1 MTAPSGKDKNAQ
13 QGLLEDDTADY
24 SGAALR
30 ALREAQSVDI
40 ATLSFELRIPKN
52 YIEALELE
60 DYDVLPG
67 TTYGY
72 GYIRSYCKFLNIDAQ
87 PYLDTYKMRTSM
99 QMQNYAFPDEAL
111 EPRMSGAMVAMLLV
125 LVLLTGYIGWQV
137 FDRYSQGALNGQST
151 ITASVPQEATNN
163 LEVASG
169 ATDEALDADARDE
182 VAPSEKLA
190 PASETDQATGT
201 DNAASTVTANTVK
214 TEQSEAEEAPAV
226 QETKVVQTASQA
238 TDDNKAQTAQDNDA
252 PAPSQ
257 TAGIDSDAAE
267 SQNITDN
274 VDADVP
280 SGASA
285 QANVRTPSEEILIS
299 ASAAA
304 WVEVVSEN
312 GDVVLSK
319 LFQPGDDYIAPAD
332 KKLYLST
339 GNAGGL
345 VLQIPGLDE
354 FTAGAVGE
362 IIRDLPL
369 SRDSIRS
376 RRSAVAQ

>member
-1 MTAPSGKDKNAQ
+1 MAASSGKDKKNAQ
-13 QGLLEDDTADY
+13 QELLHSDTADY
-24 SGAALR
+24 SGASLR
-30 ALREAQSVDI
+30 ALREAQAIDI
-40 ATLSFELRIPKN
+40 ATLSYELRIPKN

-60 DYDVLPG
+60 DYDILPG

-87 PYLDTYKMRTSM
+87 PYLDTYKMRTAM

-137 FDRYSQGALNGQST
+137 FDRYSQGELNGQAT
-151 ITASVPQEATNN
+151 ITASAPQQERSPVENPSQSSDESSKAITQ
-163 LEVASG
+163 ASG
-169 ATDEALDADARDE
+169 DKTVETGTDEAGDTVTEIASKTDSQT
-182 VAPSEKLA
+182 APSETNTKTTEQDSQTSIAASQSLEETSKPNTA
-190 PASETDQATGT
+190 ETPSSET
-201 DNAASTVTANTVK
+201 
-214 TEQSEAEEAPAV
+214 
-226 QETKVVQTASQA
+226 
-238 TDDNKAQTAQDNDA
+238 AQTAEAVDESTGSQDVVENE
-252 PAPSQ
+252 
-257 TAGIDSDAAE
+257 AG
-267 SQNITDN
+267 
-274 VDADVP
+274 DVS

-285 QANVRTPSEEILIS
+285 QANVRVPSEEILIS

-345 VLQIPGLDE
+345 VLQIPGLDK

-376 RRSAVAQ
+376 RRSAVSQ

>member
-1 MTAPSGKDKNAQ
+1 MAASSGKDKKNAQ
-13 QGLLEDDTADY
+13 EELLHDDTADY
-24 SGAALR
+24 SGASLR
-30 ALREAQSVDI
+30 ALREAQAIDI
-40 ATLSFELRIPKN
+40 ATLSYELRIPKN

-87 PYLDTYKMRTSM
+87 PYLDTYKMRTAM

-125 LVLLTGYIGWQV
+125 LFLLTGYIGWQV
-137 FDRYSQGALNGQST
+137 FDRYSQGELNGQAT
-151 ITASVPQEATNN
+151 ITASAPQQEIIPVENPSQSSDESSKAITQATGDKTA
-163 LEVASG
+163 EIE
-169 ATDEALDADARDE
+169 TDEAGDTVTETASKTDSQT
-182 VAPSEKLA
+182 APSETNIKTTEQDSQTSIAASQSLEETSKPNTA
-190 PASETDQATGT
+190 ETPSSET
-201 DNAASTVTANTVK
+201 
-214 TEQSEAEEAPAV
+214 
-226 QETKVVQTASQA
+226 
-238 TDDNKAQTAQDNDA
+238 AQTAEAVDEATGSQDVVENE
-252 PAPSQ
+252 
-257 TAGIDSDAAE
+257 AG
-267 SQNITDN
+267 
-274 VDADVP
+274 DVS

-285 QANVRTPSEEILIS
+285 QANVRVPSEEILIS

-345 VLQIPGLDE
+345 VLQIPGLDK

-376 RRSAVAQ
+376 RRSAVSQ

>member
-1 MTAPSGKDKNAQ
+1 MAASSGKDKKNAQ
-13 QGLLEDDTADY
+13 EELLHDDTADY
-24 SGAALR
+24 SGASLR
-30 ALREAQSVDI
+30 ALREAQAIDI
-40 ATLSFELRIPKN
+40 ATLSYELRIPKN

-60 DYDVLPG
+60 DYDILPG

-87 PYLDTYKMRTSM
+87 PYLDTYKMRTAM

-137 FDRYSQGALNGQST
+137 FDRYSQGDLNGQAT
-151 ITASVPQEATNN
+151 ITASAPQQEISPVENPSQSSDESSKAITQATG
-163 LEVASG
+163 EKTAEIG
-169 ATDEALDADARDE
+169 TDEAGDTVTEIASKTGSQT
-182 VAPSEKLA
+182 APSETNTKTTEQDSQTSIAASQSLEETSKPNTA
-190 PASETDQATGT
+190 ETPSSET
-201 DNAASTVTANTVK
+201 
-214 TEQSEAEEAPAV
+214 
-226 QETKVVQTASQA
+226 
-238 TDDNKAQTAQDNDA
+238 AQTAEAVDESTGSQDVVENE
-252 PAPSQ
+252 
-257 TAGIDSDAAE
+257 AG
-267 SQNITDN
+267 
-274 VDADVP
+274 DVS

-285 QANVRTPSEEILIS
+285 QANVRVPSEEILIS

-345 VLQIPGLDE
+345 VLQIPGLDK

-376 RRSAVAQ
+376 RRSAVSQ

>member
-1 MTAPSGKDKNAQ
+1 MAASSGKDKKNAQ
-13 QGLLEDDTADY
+13 EELLHDDTADY

-30 ALREAQSVDI
+30 ALREAQAIDI
-40 ATLSFELRIPKN
+40 ATLSYELRIPKN

-60 DYDVLPG
+60 DYDILPG

-87 PYLDTYKMRTSM
+87 PYLDTYKMRTAM

-137 FDRYSQGALNGQST
+137 FDRYSQGELNGQAT
-151 ITASVPQEATNN
+151 ITASAPQQEISPVENPSQSSDESSKAITQATGDKTA
-163 LEVASG
+163 EIE
-169 ATDEALDADARDE
+169 TDEAGDTVTEIASKTDSQT
-182 VAPSEKLA
+182 APSETNTKTTEQDSQTSIAASQSLEETSKPNTA
-190 PASETDQATGT
+190 ETPSSET
-201 DNAASTVTANTVK
+201 
-214 TEQSEAEEAPAV
+214 
-226 QETKVVQTASQA
+226 
-238 TDDNKAQTAQDNDA
+238 AQTAEADDEATGSQDVVENEA
-252 PAPSQ
+252 
-257 TAGIDSDAAE
+257 
-267 SQNITDN
+267 
-274 VDADVP
+274 VDVS

-285 QANVRTPSEEILIS
+285 QANVRVPSEEILIS

-345 VLQIPGLDE
+345 VLQIPGLDK

-376 RRSAVAQ
+376 RRSAVSQ

>member
-1 MTAPSGKDKNAQ
+1 MAASSGKDKKNAQ
-13 QGLLEDDTADY
+13 QELLHDDTADY
-24 SGAALR
+24 SGASLR
-30 ALREAQSVDI
+30 ALREAQAIDI
-40 ATLSFELRIPKN
+40 ATLSYELRIPKN

-87 PYLDTYKMRTSM
+87 PYLDTYKMRTAK

-137 FDRYSQGALNGQST
+137 FDRYSQGELNGQAT
-151 ITASVPQEATNN
+151 ITASAPQQEISPVENPSQSSDESSKAITQATADKTT
-163 LEVASG
+163 EIG
-169 ATDEALDADARDE
+169 TDEAGD
-182 VAPSEKLA
+182 
-190 PASETDQATGT
+190 
-201 DNAASTVTANTVK
+201 TVTEIASK
-214 TEQSEAEEAPAV
+214 TDS
-226 QETKVVQTASQA
+226 QT
-238 TDDNKAQTAQDNDA
+238 
-252 PAPSQ
+252 APSQ
-257 TAGIDSDAAE
+257 TNTKTTAQDSQTSIAASQSLEETSKPNTAETPSSETAQTAEAVDESTGSQDVVENEAG
-267 SQNITDN
+267 
-274 VDADVP
+274 DVS

-285 QANVRTPSEEILIS
+285 QANVRVPSEEILIS

-345 VLQIPGLDE
+345 VLQIPGLDK

-376 RRSAVAQ
+376 RRSAVSQ

>member
-1 MTAPSGKDKNAQ
+1 MAASSGKDKKNAQ
-13 QGLLEDDTADY
+13 EELLHDDTADY

-30 ALREAQSVDI
+30 ALREAQAIDI
-40 ATLSFELRIPKN
+40 ATLSYELRIPKN

-87 PYLDTYKMRTSM
+87 PYLDTYKMRTAM

-137 FDRYSQGALNGQST
+137 FDRYSQGELNGQAT
-151 ITASVPQEATNN
+151 ITASAPQQEISPVENPSQSSDESSKAITQATGDKTA
-163 LEVASG
+163 EIE
-169 ATDEALDADARDE
+169 TDEAGDTVTETASKTDSQT
-182 VAPSEKLA
+182 APSETNIKTTEQDSQTSIAASQSLEETSKPNTA
-190 PASETDQATGT
+190 ETPSSET
-201 DNAASTVTANTVK
+201 
-214 TEQSEAEEAPAV
+214 
-226 QETKVVQTASQA
+226 
-238 TDDNKAQTAQDNDA
+238 AQTAEAVDEATGSQDVVENE
-252 PAPSQ
+252 
-257 TAGIDSDAAE
+257 AG
-267 SQNITDN
+267 
-274 VDADVP
+274 DVS

-285 QANVRTPSEEILIS
+285 QANVRVPSEEILIS

-345 VLQIPGLDE
+345 VLQIPGLDK

-376 RRSAVAQ
+376 RRSAVSQ

>member
-1 MTAPSGKDKNAQ
+1 MAASSGKDKKNAQ
-13 QGLLEDDTADY
+13 QELLHDDTADY
-24 SGAALR
+24 SGASLR
-30 ALREAQSVDI
+30 AVQAIDI
-40 ATLSFELRIPKN
+40 ATLSYELRIPKN

-87 PYLDTYKMRTSM
+87 PYLDTYKMRTAM

-137 FDRYSQGALNGQST
+137 FDRYSQGELNGQTT
-151 ITASVPQEATNN
+151 ITASAPQQEISPVENPSQSSDESSKAITQATGDKTS
-163 LEVASG
+163 EIE
-169 ATDEALDADARDE
+169 TDEAGDTVTETASKTDSQT
-182 VAPSEKLA
+182 APSETNTKTTAQDSQTSIAASQSLEESSKPNTA
-190 PASETDQATGT
+190 ETPSSET
-201 DNAASTVTANTVK
+201 
-214 TEQSEAEEAPAV
+214 
-226 QETKVVQTASQA
+226 
-238 TDDNKAQTAQDNDA
+238 AQTAQAVDEA
-252 PAPSQ
+252 TGSQ
-257 TAGIDSDAAE
+257 DVVENEAG
-267 SQNITDN
+267 
-274 VDADVP
+274 DVS

-285 QANVRTPSEEILIS
+285 QANVRVPSEEILIS

-345 VLQIPGLDE
+345 VLQIPGLDK
-354 FTAGAVGE
+354 FNAGAVGE

-376 RRSAVAQ
+376 RRSAVSQ

>member
-1 MTAPSGKDKNAQ
+1 MAASSGKDKKNAQ
-13 QGLLEDDTADY
+13 EELLHDDTADY
-24 SGAALR
+24 SGASLR
-30 ALREAQSVDI
+30 ALREAQAIDI
-40 ATLSFELRIPKN
+40 ATLSYELRIPKN

-87 PYLDTYKMRTSM
+87 PYLDTYKMRTAK

-137 FDRYSQGALNGQST
+137 FDRYSQGELNGQAT
-151 ITASVPQEATNN
+151 ITASAPQQEISPVENPSQSSDESSKAITQATADKTA
-163 LEVASG
+163 EIG
-169 ATDEALDADARDE
+169 TDEAGDTVTEIASKADSQT
-182 VAPSEKLA
+182 APSETNTKTTEQDSQTSIAASQSLEETSKPNTA
-190 PASETDQATGT
+190 ETPSSET
-201 DNAASTVTANTVK
+201 
-214 TEQSEAEEAPAV
+214 
-226 QETKVVQTASQA
+226 
-238 TDDNKAQTAQDNDA
+238 AQTAEAVDESTGSQDVVENE
-252 PAPSQ
+252 
-257 TAGIDSDAAE
+257 AG
-267 SQNITDN
+267 
-274 VDADVP
+274 DVS

-285 QANVRTPSEEILIS
+285 QANVRVPSEEILIS

-345 VLQIPGLDE
+345 VLQIPGLDK

-376 RRSAVAQ
+376 RRSAVSQ

>member
-1 MTAPSGKDKNAQ
+1 MAASSGKDKKNAHEA
-13 QGLLEDDTADY
+13 LLNDDTADY

-30 ALREAQSVDI
+30 ALREAQAIDI
-40 ATLSFELRIPKN
+40 ATLSYELRIPKN

-87 PYLDTYKMRTSM
+87 PYLDTYKMRTAM

-137 FDRYSQGALNGQST
+137 FDRYSQGELNGQAT
-151 ITASVPQEATNN
+151 ITASAPQQEISPVENPSQPSEETSKAITQATADKAA
-163 LEVASG
+163 EIE
-169 ATDEALDADARDE
+169 TDEAGDTVTETASKTGSQTAT
-182 VAPSEKLA
+182 
-190 PASETDQATGT
+190 SETNTKTTEQDSQTSI
-201 DNAASTVTANTVK
+201 AASQSLEETSKPNTVE
-214 TEQSEAEEAPAV
+214 TSSSE
-226 QETKVVQTASQA
+226 T
-238 TDDNKAQTAQDNDA
+238 AQTA
-252 PAPSQ
+252 
-257 TAGIDSDAAE
+257 E
-267 SQNITDN
+267 
-274 VDADVP
+274 ADVEATGSQDSAENQSADV
-280 SGASA
+280 SGSASA
-285 QANVRTPSEEILIS
+285 QANVRVPSEEILIS

-345 VLQIPGLDE
+345 ALQIPGLDK

-376 RRSAVAQ
+376 RRSAVSQ

>member
-1 MTAPSGKDKNAQ
+1 MAASSGKDKKNAQ
-13 QGLLEDDTADY
+13 EERLHDDTADY
-24 SGAALR
+24 SGASLR
-30 ALREAQSVDI
+30 ALREAQAIDI
-40 ATLSFELRIPKN
+40 ATLSYELRIPKN

-87 PYLDTYKMRTSM
+87 PYLDTYKMRTAM

-137 FDRYSQGALNGQST
+137 FDRYSQGELNGQAT
-151 ITASVPQEATNN
+151 ITASAPQQERSPVENPSQSSDESSKAITQ
-163 LEVASG
+163 ASG
-169 ATDEALDADARDE
+169 DKTVETGTDEAGDTVTEIASKTDSQT
-182 VAPSEKLA
+182 APSETNTKTTEQDSQTSIAASQSLEETSKPNTA
-190 PASETDQATGT
+190 ETPSSET
-201 DNAASTVTANTVK
+201 
-214 TEQSEAEEAPAV
+214 
-226 QETKVVQTASQA
+226 
-238 TDDNKAQTAQDNDA
+238 AQTAEAVDESTGSQDVVENE
-252 PAPSQ
+252 
-257 TAGIDSDAAE
+257 AG
-267 SQNITDN
+267 
-274 VDADVP
+274 DVS

-285 QANVRTPSEEILIS
+285 QANIRVPSEEILIS

-345 VLQIPGLDE
+345 VLQIPGLDK

-376 RRSAVAQ
+376 RRSAVSQ

>member
-1 MTAPSGKDKNAQ
+1 MAASSGKDKKNAQ
-13 QGLLEDDTADY
+13 QELLHNDTADY
-24 SGAALR
+24 SGASLR
-30 ALREAQSVDI
+30 AVREAQSLDI
-40 ATLSFELRIPKN
+40 ATLSYELRIPKN

-87 PYLDTYKMRTSM
+87 PYLDTYKMRTAM

-137 FDRYSQGALNGQST
+137 FDRYSQGELNGQET
-151 ITASVPQEATNN
+151 ITASAPQQEISPVENPSQSSDESSKAITQATADKTA
-163 LEVASG
+163 EIE
-169 ATDEALDADARDE
+169 TDEAGDTVTEIASKTDSQT
-182 VAPSEKLA
+182 APSE
-190 PASETDQATGT
+190 T
-201 DNAASTVTANTVK
+201 NTK
-214 TEQSEAEEAPAV
+214 T
-226 QETKVVQTASQA
+226 
-238 TDDNKAQTAQDNDA
+238 TAQD
-252 PAPSQ
+252 SQ
-257 TAGIDSDAAE
+257 TSIAASQSLEETSKPNTAETPSSEMVQTTQADDESTGSQDVVENEAG
-267 SQNITDN
+267 
-274 VDADVP
+274 DVS

-285 QANVRTPSEEILIS
+285 QANVRVPSEEILIS

-345 VLQIPGLDE
+345 VLQIPGLDK

-376 RRSAVAQ
+376 RRSAVSQ

>member
-1 MTAPSGKDKNAQ
+1 MAASSGKDKKNAQ
-13 QGLLEDDTADY
+13 EELLHDDTADY
-24 SGAALR
+24 SGASLR
-30 ALREAQSVDI
+30 ALREAQAIDI
-40 ATLSFELRIPKN
+40 ATLSYELRIPKN

-87 PYLDTYKMRTSM
+87 PYLDTYKMRTAK

-137 FDRYSQGALNGQST
+137 FDRYSQGELNGQTT
-151 ITASVPQEATNN
+151 ITASAPQQEISPVENPSQSSDESSKAITQATGDNTS
-163 LEVASG
+163 EIE
-169 ATDEALDADARDE
+169 TDEAGDTVTETASKTDSQT
-182 VAPSEKLA
+182 APSETNTKTTAQDSQTSIAASQSLEESSKPNTA
-190 PASETDQATGT
+190 ETPSSET
-201 DNAASTVTANTVK
+201 
-214 TEQSEAEEAPAV
+214 
-226 QETKVVQTASQA
+226 
-238 TDDNKAQTAQDNDA
+238 AQTAQAVDEA
-252 PAPSQ
+252 TGSQ
-257 TAGIDSDAAE
+257 DVVENEAG
-267 SQNITDN
+267 
-274 VDADVP
+274 DVS

-285 QANVRTPSEEILIS
+285 QANVRVPSEEILIS

-345 VLQIPGLDE
+345 VLQIPGLDK

-376 RRSAVAQ
+376 RRSAVSQ

>member
-1 MTAPSGKDKNAQ
+1 MAASSGKDKKNAQ
-13 QGLLEDDTADY
+13 QELLHDDTADY
-24 SGAALR
+24 SGASLR
-30 ALREAQSVDI
+30 ALREAQAIDI
-40 ATLSFELRIPKN
+40 ATLSYELRIPKN

-60 DYDVLPG
+60 DYDILPG

-87 PYLDTYKMRTSM
+87 PYLDTYKMRTAK

-137 FDRYSQGALNGQST
+137 FDRYSQGELNGQAT
-151 ITASVPQEATNN
+151 ITASAPQQEISPVENPSQSSDESSKAITQATADKTA
-163 LEVASG
+163 EIG
-169 ATDEALDADARDE
+169 TDEAGD
-182 VAPSEKLA
+182 
-190 PASETDQATGT
+190 
-201 DNAASTVTANTVK
+201 TVTEIASK
-214 TEQSEAEEAPAV
+214 TDS
-226 QETKVVQTASQA
+226 QT
-238 TDDNKAQTAQDNDA
+238 
-252 PAPSQ
+252 APSQ
-257 TAGIDSDAAE
+257 TNTKTTAQDSQTSIAASQSLEETSKPNTAETPSSETAQTAEAVDESTGSQDVVENEAG
-267 SQNITDN
+267 
-274 VDADVP
+274 DVS

-285 QANVRTPSEEILIS
+285 QANVRVPSEEILIS

-345 VLQIPGLDE
+345 VLQIPGLDK

-376 RRSAVAQ
+376 RRSAVSQ